1 MVSTFFD
8 PTTSNLQGL
17 KRSQV
22 EGLVEKKHH
31 DCGAAWR
38 AVGFLHL
45 GMNKLWMIT
54 LWLFNIAMENH
65 HF

>member
-22 EGLVEKKHH
+22 EALVEKKHH
-31 DCGAAWR
+31 DCGDLR
-38 AVGFLHL
+38 GRI
-45 GMNKLWMIT
+45 NKVLEALMG
-54 LWLFNIAMENH
+54 E
-65 HF
+65 

>member
-31 DCGAAWR
+31 DCGAAWQ

-45 GMNKLWMIT
+45 GMNI
-54 LWLFNIAMENH
+54 
-65 HF
+65 